1 MTSDP
6 ASPQQAATVVVFATR
21 YPPAFRGG
29 GPIRTLEAL
38 VLNSPP
44 DYDVRVVTRDT
55 DQGDHAQLAVDVD
68 TWSQRDG
75 ISVRYASVE
84 KPRSLMSA
92 MASARAHR
100 PELVY
105 VNSFFDFYLS
115 IVPQLLR
122 KIGYLRSARLLVAP
136 RGEFGIAAIASKSRK
151 KQLFLTL
158 YRRLGLYRGVLWHAS
173 SPTEKADIERVWGST
188 AQVIVRENDTLL
200 PAVSDRG
207 GLHDKDKLSPGPL
220 SLISVGRVVEHK
232 GLHLVM
238 EALSEAPGAVHLD
251 VFGPAEDITYLERCL
266 RLVEKLPKQ
275 VSVRFHDSLPHE
287 DVRSTMSGFDALV
300 MPTAGENFGHV
311 IAEALSVGCPVI
323 CSNTTPWSRAL
334 AEGGGVVVPERTTES
349 WRQALDEYVTA
360 DPEERRHR
368 RGLAADAYDRWKAQQ
383 AKPHVF
389 DMVLATPPIRS

>member
-6 ASPQQAATVVVFATR
+6 ASAQQAAPVVVFATR

-84 KPRSLMSA
+84 KLRSLMSA

-105 VNSFFDFYLS
+105 VNSFFDFHLS

-122 KIGYLRSARLLVAP
+122 KVGYLRSKRLLVAP

-158 YRRLGLYRGVLWHAS
+158 YQRLGLHRGVLWHAS
-173 SPTEKADIERVWGST
+173 SPAEKADIERVWGST
-188 AQVIVRENDTLL
+188 AQVVVRENDTLL

-207 GLHDKDKLSPGPL
+207 CLHENDVLSPGPL
-220 SLISVGRVVEHK
+220 SLISVGRIVEHK

-238 EALSEAPGAVHLD
+238 DALSEAPGAVDLD
-251 VFGPAEDITYLERCL
+251 VFGPAEDRVYLERCL
-266 RLVEKLPKQ
+266 RLVGKLPEQ

-323 CSNTTPWSRAL
+323 CSGTTPWSRTL

-349 WRQALDEYVTA
+349 WRRALDEYITA
-360 DPEERRHR
+360 ASEERRRR
-368 RGLAADAYDRWKAQQ
+368 RGLAADAYDRWRAQQ
-383 AKPHVF
+383 VEPHVF
-389 DMVLATPPIRS
+389 DLVLAAPPTRS

>member
-38 VLNSPP
+38 VLTSPP
-44 DYDVRVVTRDT
+44 GYDVRVVTRDT

-84 KPRSLMSA
+84 KLRSLMSA

-105 VNSFFDFYLS
+105 VNSFFDFHLS

-122 KIGYLRSARLLVAP
+122 KIGYLRSKRLLVAP

-158 YRRLGLYRGVLWHAS
+158 YRRLGLHRGVLWHAS
-173 SPTEKADIERVWGST
+173 SPAEKADIERVWGSA
-188 AQVIVRENDTLL
+188 AQVLVRENDTLL
-200 PAVSDRG
+200 PVVSDRA
-207 GLHDKDKLSPGPL
+207 GLHDNDELSPGPL
-220 SLISVGRVVEHK
+220 SLISVGRIVEHK

-238 EALSEAPGAVHLD
+238 DALSEAPGAVDLD
-251 VFGPAEDITYLERCL
+251 VFGPAEDSAYLERCL
-266 RLVEKLPKQ
+266 RMVGKLPKQ

-311 IAEALSVGCPVI
+311 IAEALSVGCPII
-323 CSNTTPWSRAL
+323 CSDTTPWSRTL

-349 WRQALDEYVTA
+349 WRRALDEYVMA
-360 DPEERRHR
+360 DPEERRRR

-389 DMVLATPPIRS
+389 DLVLAAPLIRS